1 MFEPVSNRVSLP
13 DMEERVLQ
21 RWKQDDVFRRS
32 VEARAGGPVYTL
44 FEGPPTANGVPGI
57 HHVLARVFKDVMP
70 RFKTMR
76 GYYAPRKGGW
86 DTHGLPVELEIERE
100 LDLFTKRDIEEFGIA
115 EFNERCRESVFRYVK
130 EWENLTDRIGFWV
143 DMDDPYVTLTNDYI
157 ESGWWIFKQL
167 WDKGLVYRDY
177 KVTPHCP
184 RCVTSLS
191 SHEVA
196 LGYRE
201 DTPDP
206 SVHVKLR
213 VRDTDEARNALPGPP
228 DAPTYFLAWT
238 TTPWTLPANVALAVA
253 EGARYVVIE
262 GPFGADGGRERLV
275 LAEALVDAVIDEPY
289 EVLARLSGRDLAG
302 IGYQPLFDWVE
313 PDRPAHR
320 VIVAD
325 FVSLTDGTG
334 IVHVAPAY
342 GAEDLEAGRAEGLPI
357 VHTVQ
362 LDGAIADFPG
372 VAQSGRNFKDAD
384 PSLTDDLRRRGL
396 LYRSGTIEHTY
407 PFCWRC
413 DSPLLYYAKE
423 SWYLRTTAVK
433 DSLIRANREIGWR
446 PAHLQE
452 GRFGEW
458 LQNNVDW
465 ALSRE
470 RYWGTPIPVWTCG
483 SCGHNEAIGG
493 VGELAA
499 QPELDG
505 FADGM
510 DLHRPFLD
518 AVSFRCPACGGRMA
532 RVPEVMDAW
541 YDSGA
546 MPIAQWH
553 YPFEN
558 GDRFRQHY
566 PADFICEAVDQT
578 RGWFYTLHA
587 LAVLLF
593 DAPSYRNVIS
603 LGHILDGNGEKMSKS
618 RGNVADP
625 WAVIDSRGADPLRW
639 YMYTATAAG
648 NPRRF
653 SEELVGDTVRRFL
666 LPLWNTYSFF
676 VTYANLDSFDPAGGA
691 APPAG
696 ERSVLDRWLVSGLQR
711 LVTDVTA
718 QLEDYEIGEAAK
730 LVEGF
735 VGELSNWYVRRSR
748 RRFWRT
754 EDDADK
760 RSAYHTLHETLSTLC
775 RLLAPLTPFVAD
787 EMYRNLVS
795 GRQAGAP
802 DSVHLADWPEPDASL
817 IDPAA
822 DEAVRLAMRLSSA
835 GRAARAKAGIKVR
848 QPLAS
853 ARAVLPSRSEREAL
867 PLIQEQ
873 LRDELNVKAVVASE
887 DESALVRRTV
897 KPNLARLGPRLGR
910 DLGRVAERI
919 GALNDAEAARTAE
932 RAEAGLQNVIDG
944 VELTAGDLI
953 VETEDRPGFVSV
965 SDGPVVVAVEVTMTT
980 ELVLEGHAREVVR
993 HLQELRRIAGLD
1005 ISDRITAF
1013 IAMPQDKISQMGL
1026 APLLSSYGGYI
1037 AQETLADRMTPEMPP
1052 AGATTRRIELGN
1064 LTVELG
1070 VVKTG

>member
-13 DMEERVLQ
+13 ALEERVLR
-21 RWKQDDVFRRS
+21 RWQESDVFRRS
-32 VEARAGGPVYTL
+32 VEARAGGPVYTM

-70 RFKTMR
+70 RFKAMR

-100 LDLFTKRDIEEFGIA
+100 LGLFTKRDIEEFGIA
-115 EFNERCRESVFRYVK
+115 EFNERCKESVFRYVK
-130 EWENLTDRIGFWV
+130 EWETLTDRIGFWV

-206 SVHVKLR
+206 SVHIKLR
-213 VRDTDEARNALPGPP
+213 VKETDEARNALPGM
-228 DAPTYFLAWT
+228 DVPTYFLAWT

-253 EGARYVVIE
+253 GGARYVVIE
-262 GPFGADGGRERLV
+262 GALGAGGQQERLI
-275 LAEALVDAVIDEPY
+275 LAEALVDATIEESHEVI
-289 EVLARLSGRDLAG
+289 AQASGRDLEG
-302 IGYQPLFDWVE
+302 ITYEPLFDWVE
-313 PDRPAHR
+313 LDRPAHR
-320 VIVAD
+320 VIVGN

-342 GAEDLEAGRAEGLPI
+342 GAEDLEVGRAEGLPI

-362 LDGAIADFPG
+362 LDGTVAEFPG
-372 VAQSGRNFKDAD
+372 VRHSGLNFKDAD
-384 PSLTDDLRRRGL
+384 PGITEDLRRRGH

-433 DSLIRANREIGWR
+433 ESLIRANREIGWHPEHIR
-446 PAHLQE
+446 E

-470 RYWGTPIPVWTCG
+470 RYWGTPIPVWICA
-483 SCGHNEAIGG
+483 SCEDLQAIGG
-493 VGELAA
+493 IGELVGQA
-499 QPELDG
+499 ELDG
-505 FADGM
+505 FVEGM

-518 AVSFRCPACGGRMA
+518 AVTFRCTACGGRME

-558 GDRFRQHY
+558 RDHFQQHY

-587 LAVLLF
+587 LAVMLS
-593 DAPSYRNVIS
+593 DGPAYKNVIS

-618 RGNVADP
+618 RGNVVDP
-625 WAVIDSRGADPLRW
+625 WRVIESRGADPLRW

-653 SEELVGDTVRRFL
+653 SEELVADTVRRFL

-676 VTYANLDSFDPAGGA
+676 VTYANLDGFDPEDAS
-691 APPAG
+691 APPVE
-696 ERSVLDRWLVSGLQR
+696 ERPVLDRWLVSGLQR
-711 LVTDVTA
+711 LVTSVTE
-718 QLEDYEIGEAAK
+718 QLESYEIGDAAK
-730 LVEGF
+730 LIEGF

-760 RSAYHTLHETLSTLC
+760 RAAYSTLYETLSTLC
-775 RLLAPLTPFVAD
+775 HLLAPLTPFVAD
-787 EMYRNLVS
+787 EMYRNLVANRVVGS
-795 GRQAGAP
+795 P
-802 DSVHLADWPEPDASL
+802 DSVHLADWPESDAAL
-817 IDPAA
+817 IDPTA
-822 DEAVRLAMRLSSA
+822 DEAVRLVMKLSSV

-848 QPLAS
+848 QPLA
-853 ARAVLPSRSEREAL
+853 AAYAVLPSRLERDAL
-867 PLIQEQ
+867 PLVAEQ
-873 LRDELNVKAVVASE
+873 LRDELNVKEVVAAE
-887 DESALVRRTV
+887 DESALVRHVV
-897 KPNLARLGPRLGR
+897 KPNLAHLGPKLGR
-910 DLGRVAERI
+910 DLDRVSKLIGSLDDAEVTRVAER
-919 GALNDAEAARTAE
+919 AR
-932 RAEAGLQNVIDG
+932 AGLPTDLDG
-944 VELTAGDLI
+944 VKLEANDLI
-953 VETEDRPGFVSV
+953 VESDDRPGFVSV
-965 SDGPVVVAVEVTMTT
+965 SDGPAMVAVDVTMTAD
-980 ELVLEGHAREVVR
+980 LVMEGQAREIVR
-993 HLQELRRIAGLD
+993 HLQELRRTAGLD

-1013 IAMPQDKISQMGL
+1013 VAVVDEDRRGDLEAVL
-1026 APLLSSYGGYI
+1026 AAHGNYVG
-1037 AQETLADRMTPEMPP
+1037 QETLADHLATDVPP
-1052 AGATTRRIELGN
+1052 DNATGTRISLDG
-1064 LTVELG
+1064 LAIELG
-1070 VVKTG
+1070 VVKAG

>member
-1 MFEPVSNRVSLP
+1 MFEPVSNKVSLP

-21 RWKQDDVFRRS
+21 RWKRDDVFRRS
-32 VEARAGGPVYTL
+32 VEARAGGPVYTMY
-44 FEGPPTANGVPGI
+44 EGPPTANGVPGI

-76 GYYAPRKGGW
+76 GHYAPRKGGW
-86 DTHGLPVELEIERE
+86 DTHGLPVELEVERE
-100 LDLFTKRDIEEFGIA
+100 LDLVTKRDIEEFGIA
-115 EFNERCRESVFRYVK
+115 EFNERCKESVFRYVK
-130 EWENLTDRIGFWV
+130 EWENLTDRIAFWV

-167 WDKGLVYRDY
+167 WDKGLVFRDY

-206 SVHVKLR
+206 SVHIKLR
-213 VRDTDEARNALPGPP
+213 VRETEQARNALPAL
-228 DAPTYFLAWT
+228 DVPTYFLAWT

-262 GPFGADGGRERLV
+262 GPLGPEGRRERLIV
-275 LAEALVDAVIDEPY
+275 AEALVDATVQEPY
-289 EVLARLSGRDLAG
+289 EVLARPSGRDLAG

-320 VIVAD
+320 VVLGD

-342 GAEDLEAGRAEGLPI
+342 GAEDLELGRAEGLPI

-372 VAQSGRNFKDAD
+372 VEQSGRNFKDAD
-384 PSLTDDLRRRGL
+384 PSITDDLQRRGL

-433 DSLIRANREIGWR
+433 ESLIRANREIGWR

-470 RYWGTPIPVWTCG
+470 RYWGTPIPVWMCA
-483 SCGHNEAIGG
+483 SCDHSQAIGG

-499 QPELDG
+499 QTELDG
-505 FADGM
+505 FTDGM

-518 AVSFRCPACGGRMA
+518 AVAFRCSACGGRMA

-558 GDRFRQHY
+558 ADRFQQHY

-593 DAPSYRNVIS
+593 DGPAYKNVIS

-618 RGNVADP
+618 RGNVVDP
-625 WAVIDSRGADPLRW
+625 WKVIESRGADPLRW

-653 SEELVGDTVRRFL
+653 SEQLVGDTVRRFL

-676 VTYANLDSFDPAGGA
+676 VTYANLDHFDPAGSA
-691 APPAG
+691 APPVG
-696 ERSVLDRWLVSGLQR
+696 ERPVLDRWLISGLQR
-711 LVTDVTA
+711 LVTNVTE

-730 LVEGF
+730 LIEGF
-735 VGELSNWYVRRSR
+735 VGELSSWWVRRSR

-760 RSAYHTLHETLSTLC
+760 QSAYHTLYETLSTLC
-775 RLLAPLTPFVAD
+775 HVLAPLTPFVAD

-795 GRQAGAP
+795 NRLAGSP
-802 DSVHLADWPEPDASL
+802 DSVHLADWPEPAPAL

-822 DEAVRLAMRLSSA
+822 DEGVRLAMKLSSI
-835 GRAARAKAGIKVR
+835 GRAARGKAGIKVR

-853 ARAVLPSRSEREAL
+853 AQAVLPSRSEREAL
-867 PLIQEQ
+867 PLIEEQ
-873 LRDELNVKAVVASE
+873 LRDELNVKEVVAAE
-887 DESALVRRTV
+887 DESALVRRVV
-897 KPNLARLGPRLGR
+897 KPNLARLGPKLGR
-910 DLGRVAERI
+910 DLDRVVKLIGALDDAEVARVAER
-919 GALNDAEAARTAE
+919 AQ
-932 RAEAGLQNVIDG
+932 AGLQTVLDG
-944 VELTAGDLI
+944 VELAADDLI
-953 VETEDRPGFVSV
+953 VEAEDRQGFVSV
-965 SDGPVVVAVEVTMTT
+965 SDGPIVVAVEVTMTP
-980 ELVLEGHAREVVR
+980 ELRLEGHAREIVR
-993 HLQELRRIAGLD
+993 HLQELRRTADLD

-1013 IAMPQDKISQMGL
+1013 VAPVEEDGRRDLDSVL
-1026 APLLSSYGGYI
+1026 AAHGGYI
-1037 AQETLADRMTPEMPP
+1037 GQETLADRVTTDAPP
-1052 AGATTRRIELGN
+1052 DGVTSNRISLDS
-1064 LTVELG
+1064 LAIQLG
-1070 VVKTG
+1070 VVKAG